1 MNFSRL
7 LNKDLIALFISIIF
21 SLVLFFNSNSQAV
34 SAIQSDLA
42 SLLNTLTYPQSWYQ
56 DIFSIKE
63 YNKYIQ
69 SELVKSNLIISRLNS
84 YKMENIKLREMLN
97 FKNLNPWTLLP
108 ANVTRRNSS
117 SIKTI
122 NIDVGSNDSIYQ
134 NSPVLDIY
142 GLIGKVFTVGENV
155 SQVQLIN
162 DKNFSVSIRIGEDSS
177 LANFIP
183 TIGEYGILRG
193 VRKSMNVLPG
203 EIAYTS
209 GISDI
214 YPANIPVA
222 EVISINKENNS
233 PFQDVVVKVLSNL
246 NNLNYIFIVQ

>member
-7 LNKDLIALFISIIF
+7 LNKDFIALFISIIF
-21 SLVLFFNSNSQAV
+21 SLVLFFNSNSQSV
-34 SAIQSDLA
+34 IAIQSDLA
-42 SLLNTLTYPQSWYQ
+42 SLLNTLTYPQRWYQ

-84 YKMENIKLREMLN
+84 YKIENIKLREMLN
-97 FKNLNPWTLLP
+97 FKSLNPWTLSP
-108 ANVTRRNSS
+108 ANVTSRNSS

-122 NIDVGSNDSIYQ
+122 NIDVGISDSIYQ

-142 GLIGKVFTVGENV
+142 GLIGKVFAVGKNV

-193 VRKSMNVLPG
+193 VRKSMNLLPG

-246 NNLNYIFIVQ
+246 NNLNYVFVVQ